1 MFASFGLRK
10 LYTLSR
16 KELPDYETRR
26 VLLARD
32 PLACVYAFYVLVG
45 LAFRHIFG
53 LKFCPKCPD
62 CACSNNPCMD
72 AFGSSTTA
80 RGGVFG
86 RIDAVYASLECQR
99 CGTYHLHGQFFLE
112 CFHQFRSLKD
122 LVEMGQEPLLELLR
136 KYSDYSAH
144 VRRMIYEHPEEWEDK
159 REEIEAQ
166 WPEYKQSTLMP
177 SRPQYQRDP
186 HKAAADWRLAYFSD
200 VEVLQMHK
208 QHHVHIADSKGIR
221 QPLHH
226 CKDPKDPTKCKAHF
240 PRTEWLTE
248 KPILIC
254 PSLAK
259 EKDMPHKGKRS
270 MVGLPWGPCND
281 PNLNGNHPALLSA
294 LRCNG
299 DVQLPFRFPITED
312 THNHKLCREK
322 CHEQMTLEQ
331 LVRDAQITQAAQAGY
346 ACDYQNK
353 RAQIANQETK
363 EMMKGQQHLYEDLKD
378 NKAGY
383 YGARTV
389 KRLITDCYGRGI
401 VRGAVETT
409 NLNIMSEHADP
420 TAAETVKTAQ
430 VTEISLHHPLKL
442 LDHIAAEKP
451 WPKESC
457 KAIVDKR
464 NPIRRKLT
472 ECPPWTAYGDRG
484 NRPEVHGLSAYE
496 FARHFQMKQAKYP
509 FSLKKHSQCPE
520 KYHAELTGKGIEK
533 LEENA
538 TAGKKL
544 LAGTDYVIK
553 EAGGEDWLPLGDGK
567 LVQAYRHDWII
578 TRRLRPHVPVIFG
591 AQSGRTKAGQAAR
604 LLVLFFP
611 WVNNIEDAS
620 PNVPFINELVG
631 PKADYT
637 EVLLRHAER
646 VGFPT
651 ETAKHQVLN
660 FVFAFCLPRQLRP
673 TDGLE
678 ENSGNEDMED
688 ELLDFHLEGDDL
700 LAATRT
706 HVRGNGL
713 KPVEDEDS
721 CDSPAE
727 EVQEAA
733 PAPTTRPY
741 DMTMHMFGLSSAIWQ
756 GPRSGTD
763 EAAYQRHEEM
773 LRSAGA
779 ADIDRVLA
787 LQAAKASRNS
797 EKKAKKSAG
806 LVANV
811 LEPELEAGRRKLF
824 CNMLQARIC
833 FPVRPAEQSD
843 DIKYYKAWS
852 I

>member
-1 MFASFGLRK
+1 
-10 LYTLSR
+10 
-16 KELPDYETRR
+16 
-26 VLLARD
+26 
-32 PLACVYAFYVLVG
+32 
-45 LAFRHIFG
+45 
-53 LKFCPKCPD
+53 
-62 CACSNNPCMD
+62 
-72 AFGSSTTA
+72 
-80 RGGVFG
+80 
-86 RIDAVYASLECQR
+86 
-99 CGTYHLHGQFFLE
+99 
-112 CFHQFRSLKD
+112 
-122 LVEMGQEPLLELLR
+122 
-136 KYSDYSAH
+136 
-144 VRRMIYEHPEEWEDK
+144 MIYEHPEEWEDK

-166 WPEYKQSTLMP
+166 WPEYKQSNLMP
-177 SRPQYQRDP
+177 SRPQHQRDP
-186 HKAAADWRLAYFSD
+186 NKAAADWRLAYFSD

-221 QPLHH
+221 QPLNH
-226 CKDPKDPTKCKAHF
+226 CKDPKDPTKCKTHF

-259 EKDMPHKGKRS
+259 EKNMPHKGKRS

-299 DVQLPFRFPITED
+299 DVQLPYRFPITED
-312 THNHKLCREK
+312 THNHELCREK

-331 LVRDAQITQAAQAGY
+331 LVREAQINQAAQAGY

-401 VRGAVETT
+401 VRSAVETT
-409 NLNIMSEHADP
+409 NLNIMSEHPDP

-430 VTEISLHHPLKL
+430 VTDISLHHPLKL

-464 NPIRRKLT
+464 DPIRRKLT
-472 ECPPWTAYGDRG
+472 ECPPWTAYGGRG
-484 NRPEVHGLSAYE
+484 NRSDVHALSAYE
-496 FARHFQMKQAKYP
+496 FAMHFQVKQATYP
-509 FSLKKHSQCPE
+509 FSLKKNRGCPE
-520 KYHAELTGKGIEK
+520 KYHAELTDKGLEK

-538 TAGKKL
+538 AAGKKGKKL
-544 LAGTDYVIK
+544 LAGVDYVIR
-553 EAGGEDWLPLGDGK
+553 EAGGDDWLPLGDGK
-567 LVQAYRHDWII
+567 LAQAYRHDWII
-578 TRRLRPHVPVIFG
+578 KRRLRPHVPVIFG

-611 WVNNIEDAS
+611 WVNNIEEAS
-620 PNVPFINELVG
+620 PNVPFINELVS

-651 ETAKHQVLN
+651 ETAKRQVLN

-688 ELLDFHLEGDDL
+688 ELVDFHLEGDDL

-713 KPVEDEDS
+713 KPTEDEDGI
-721 CDSPAE
+721 DSQAE
-727 EVQEAA
+727 EAQEAA
-733 PAPTTRPY
+733 AAAPTTRLY

-756 GPRSGTD
+756 GPSSSTN
-763 EAAYQRHEEM
+763 EVAYQCHEEM
-773 LRSAGA
+773 LHSAGA

-811 LEPELEAGRRKLF
+811 LEPELEAGRRKLC
-824 CNMLQARIC
+824 CNML
-833 FPVRPAEQSD
+833 
-843 DIKYYKAWS
+843 
-852 I
+852 